1 MLATV
6 YSRAGS
12 NHGNG
17 EPTRES
23 DRATFS
29 RPRGAQDTLMRV
41 AVIGASGTIGRPLV
55 EALSRT
61 YEVVGVARRPPRDN
75 QVNWIAADATDAVA
89 ICSALEGIDVV
100 YHLVHSLGSADFED
114 RDRAAA
120 TVVAEGAAKV
130 GARQIVYLGGLGEG
144 GSELSSHLRSRAE
157 TADILAGGAVPLT
170 TLRAAMI
177 VGPGSVAFETI
188 LALVERLP
196 VMVCPRWVSVET
208 QPVALAD
215 VLTALAG
222 VCGEPATFGQTFD
235 LGGPEVMT
243 YRTMLERTARLRGR
257 HPILIEVP
265 FLTPRL
271 SSLWLHLVTPANV
284 SVARPLVEGLRIPTV
299 AHDDRIW
306 ELVKTRRTTF
316 DESVRAALR
325 D

>member
-1 MLATV
+1 
-6 YSRAGS
+6 
-12 NHGNG
+12 
-17 EPTRES
+17 
-23 DRATFS
+23 
-29 RPRGAQDTLMRV
+29 MRV
-41 AVIGASGTIGRPLV
+41 AVIGATGTIGRPLV

-61 YEVVGVARRPPRDN
+61 HDVLGVARRPPSDN

-100 YHLVHSLGSADFED
+100 YHLVHSLGSADFEEL
-114 RDRAAA
+114 DRAAA
-120 TVVAEGAAKV
+120 RAVAEAAATV
-130 GARQIVYLGGLGEG
+130 GASQVVYLGGLGEG
-144 GSELSSHLRSRAE
+144 ASELSSHLRSRAE
-157 TADILAGGAVPLT
+157 TAEILAGGTVPVT

-177 VGPGSVAFETI
+177 VGAGSVAFETI

-215 VLTALAG
+215 VLAALAG
-222 VCGEPATFGQTFD
+222 VCGEPGAYGETFD

-243 YRTMLERTARLRGR
+243 YRTMMERTAHLREK

-284 SVARPLVEGLRIPTV
+284 SVARPLVEGLRVPTV

-306 ELVKTRRTTF
+306 KLVKTRRTTF
-316 DESVRAALR
+316 GESVQAALR
-325 D
+325 ERGA